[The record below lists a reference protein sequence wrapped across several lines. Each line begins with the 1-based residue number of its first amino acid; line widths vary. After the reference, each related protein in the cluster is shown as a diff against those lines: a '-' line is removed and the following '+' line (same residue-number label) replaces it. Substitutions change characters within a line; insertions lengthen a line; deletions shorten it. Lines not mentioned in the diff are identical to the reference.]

1 MTSLD
6 VFADLIIA
14 CERTVFF
21 TGAGISTESG
31 IPDFRSP
38 GGIWDRYAPIEY
50 QDFLASAEM
59 RRETWRRGLET
70 YAVVE
75 AARPNAGHL
84 AIAELERLS
93 KLDTLITQN
102 IDGLH
107 ALAGNSAER
116 IVELHGNSHGVRCLD
131 CDRRYSRTDIH
142 QRVLAGELEPTC
154 LSCAGILKPTTIS
167 FGEAMPVEAM
177 MRAQTA
183 ARSCDLFIVVGSS
196 LVVYP
201 AAGLPE
207 AALRAGAN
215 LVVVNATPTHLDGR
229 AALCLEGKAG
239 EILPIVVA
247 RVRRL
252 IGATPR

>member
-1 MTSLD
+1 MIVAS
-6 VFADLIIA
+6 
-14 CERTVFF
+14 ERTVFF

-38 GGIWDRYAPIEY
+38 GGIWDRHPPIEY

-75 AARPNAGHL
+75 AARPNPAHL
-84 AIAELERLS
+84 AIAELEHLS
-93 KLDTLITQN
+93 KLDALITQN
-102 IDGLH
+102 VDGLH
-107 ALAGNSAER
+107 ALAGSSTER
-116 IVELHGNSHGVRCLD
+116 TIELHGTSHGVRCLD
-131 CDRRYSRTDIH
+131 CDRRYPRRDVH
-142 QRVLAGELEPTC
+142 LRVLAGELEPSC
-154 LSCAGILKPTTIS
+154 LFCAGILKPTTIS
-167 FGEAMPVEAM
+167 FGEAMPVDAM
-177 MRAQTA
+177 MRAQAA
-183 ARSCDLFIVVGSS
+183 ARGCDLFVVAGSS

-207 AALRAGAN
+207 TAQRSGAR
-215 LVVVNATPTHLDGR
+215 LVVVNATPTHLDAG

-239 EILPIVVA
+239 EILPVVVA

-252 IGATPR
+252 IGAAPR